1 MQRLPHV
8 ARNSAQGSWTCLWR
22 NELKDSGVQRK
33 CKQCIQLKVSRRYI
47 GLAQA
52 TCPRNNEVLLLR
64 WGGMRHT
71 TWHPVLRAYVGQ
83 NSMLLEIW
91 RLQATVFKLLH
102 QRLSCWKHGFK
113 INHVH
118 LCIHMPCQITSN
130 WEVMQTLEWNQPFW
144 GHSIPGPFHHLE
156 VSNGQPSLAEARKL
170 SLTLNMK
177 KYENRKICCSS
188 LFSNGVAKVLR
199 LLRLLRQGLHDEV
212 LGWTGFLLRRTQHIW
227 RGHQTVGESLAKVKQ
242 FPLQRTFR
250 QVFPYMR
257 WQKD

>member
-64 WGGMRHT
+64 WGAMRHT

-118 LCIHMPCQITSN
+118 PYAISTSSA
-130 WEVMQTLEWNQPFW
+130 P
-144 GHSIPGPFHHLE
+144 
-156 VSNGQPSLAEARKL
+156 
-170 SLTLNMK
+170 
-177 KYENRKICCSS
+177 
-188 LFSNGVAKVLR
+188 AKS
-199 LLRLLRQGLHDEV
+199 
-212 LGWTGFLLRRTQHIW
+212 
-227 RGHQTVGESLAKVKQ
+227 HQTEKSCKLWSETSLSEGTAYQDRFTTWKFQ
-242 FPLQRTFR
+242 TDNLP
-250 QVFPYMR
+250 
-257 WQKD
+257 